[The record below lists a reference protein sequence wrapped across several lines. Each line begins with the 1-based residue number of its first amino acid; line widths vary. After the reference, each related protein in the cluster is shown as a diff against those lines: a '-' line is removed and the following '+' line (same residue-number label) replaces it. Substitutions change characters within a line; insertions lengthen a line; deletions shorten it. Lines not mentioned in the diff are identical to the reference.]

1 MAVSVS
7 VMRVKRH
14 TTTSS
19 FVIDGVI
26 TLPIALYGFLVFP
39 DVPATTKAFYLTEEQ
54 ERLLLYERLKS
65 DHDVDRH
72 PLSWGLVKKVLGH
85 WRWYACSLLFAVS
98 GETESFSSNNLMGQ
112 WLSLIGDYSVEQVD
126 YYPSG
131 VTAFGIA
138 STLICATWTDYAR
151 VRWPVLL
158 YMSFCCTA
166 AAVCIL
172 IWASPTA
179 VKSLAYYLAGASYS
193 GQATT
198 FAWANQ
204 ICADDNQE
212 RAVVL
217 ASMTCGTM

>member
-1 MAVSVS
+1 M
-7 VMRVKRH
+7 
-14 TTTSS
+14 
-19 FVIDGVI
+19 
-26 TLPIALYGFLVFP
+26 
-39 DVPATTKAFYLTEEQ
+39 
-54 ERLLLYERLKS
+54 
-65 DHDVDRH
+65 
-72 PLSWGLVKKVLGH
+72 
-85 WRWYACSLLFAVS
+85 S
-98 GETESFSSNNLMGQ
+98 GETETFSSNNLMGQ
-112 WLSLIGDYSVEQVD
+112 WLSSIGDYSVEQVD

-151 VRWPVLL
+151 IRWPVLL

-179 VKSLAYYLAGASYS
+179 VKFLAYYLAGASYS

-217 ASMTCGTM
+217 ASMKLDHHSSFVPLCSRLNQHVEQCGKRMVAAGVLPCNRCPAVQDRDDHDDMYMCCYCDRYFSGAVSRAERTALGTRLS

>member
-1 MAVSVS
+1 MHAVC
-7 VMRVKRH
+7 
-14 TTTSS
+14 
-19 FVIDGVI
+19 
-26 TLPIALYGFLVFP
+26 
-39 DVPATTKAFYLTEEQ
+39 
-54 ERLLLYERLKS
+54 
-65 DHDVDRH
+65 
-72 PLSWGLVKKVLGH
+72 
-85 WRWYACSLLFAVS
+85 CSLCQEKPKVS
-98 GETESFSSNNLMGQ
+98 PRIISWANGYPQSAIIPSSK
-112 WLSLIGDYSVEQVD
+112 SVCPRFEPKGRRLPNHWPPD